1 MNNYSDSF
9 QCKNKKQSKKGK
21 SMNKNNRFSVSLTKN
36 FTLIE
41 LLVVIAIIAILAGM
55 LLPALNA
62 AREQAR
68 SMSCLSN
75 QKQMVQCMIN
85 YTIDTGFWIWPDTYL
100 NELGDKS
107 QVGRYWFGR
116 LVCHGYIPNTRNED
130 VFNRYFTF
138 QDMKGRVGLMLCPNT
153 RSVPEAY
160 PGLQVFPSY
169 LISSGTTS
177 WDTGNIATT
186 QISAIS
192 GPENATKEISRAVRP
207 EKIKSPSS
215 KIALSEKQAIN
226 NHRQRYN
233 VSPGSLPGKPDG
245 ELKPNLTMG
254 FPHGRVKQSMS
265 STSSFSFADG
275 HAGIMQMRNLYV
287 NSTTES
293 KSVWRKYF
301 STHLTE

>member
-1 MNNYSDSF
+1 M
-9 QCKNKKQSKKGK
+9 NKKTKI
-21 SMNKNNRFSVSLTKN
+21 NRFSVSLKKN

-62 AREQAR
+62 ARDQAR
-68 SMSCLSN
+68 TMSCLSN
-75 QKQMVQCMIN
+75 QKQMVQCMLT
-85 YTIDTGFWIWPDTYL
+85 YTMDAGFWIWPDA
-100 NELGDKS
+100 NIVELGDKS
-107 QVGRYWFGR
+107 EIGKYWFGR
-116 LVCHGYIPNTRNED
+116 LVSHGYIPSMRKED
-130 VFNRYFTF
+130 VFNRYFTL
-138 QDMKGRVGLMLCPNT
+138 QEMKGRVNLMLCPNT

-169 LISSGTTS
+169 LISSGSTS

-233 VSPGSLPGKPDG
+233 VSAGSLPGKPDG

-265 STSSFSFADG
+265 STACFSFADG
-275 HAGIMQMRNLYV
+275 HAAMMQMRNLYV
-287 NSTTES
+287 NSYNES
-293 KSVWRKYF
+293 KSVWR
-301 STHLTE
+301 

>member
-1 MNNYSDSF
+1 M
-9 QCKNKKQSKKGK
+9 NKKT
-21 SMNKNNRFSVSLTKN
+21 KNNRFSVSLKKN

-68 SMSCLSN
+68 TMSCLSN
-75 QKQMVQCMIN
+75 QKQMVQCMLN
-85 YTIDTGFWIWPDTYL
+85 YTIDTGFWIWPDA
-100 NELGDKS
+100 NIVELGDKS
-107 QVGRYWFGR
+107 EVGKYWFGR
-116 LVCHGYIPNTRNED
+116 LVSHGYIPNTRKED
-130 VFNRYFTF
+130 VFNRYFTL
-138 QDMKGRVGLMLCPNT
+138 QEMKGRVGFMLCPNT
-153 RSVPEAY
+153 RFVQDEN

-169 LISSGTTS
+169 LISSGSTS

-186 QISAIS
+186 QTTAIS
-192 GPENATKEISRAVRP
+192 GPEHATKELSRAVRP

-233 VSPGSLPGKPDG
+233 VSAGSLPGKPDG
-245 ELKPNLTMG
+245 EFKPNLTMG

-265 STSSFSFADG
+265 STACFSFADG
-275 HAGIMQMRNLYV
+275 HAVMMQMRNLYV
-287 NSTTES
+287 NNYNES
-293 KSVWRKYF
+293 KLVWRKYY
-301 STHLTE
+301 STHVTE